1 MTSCDYSTASG
12 LVFIP
17 EVLDVLVE
25 KIQGTENDDIAV
37 LLLGYEEWPHTKS
50 MHHQQN
56 PKNYHLQSQWF
67 KTPIAGSHFSN
78 ASEPESRIGSSL
90 PLGNGFPF

>member
-1 MTSCDYSTASG
+1 MTSCDYSTA
-12 LVFIP
+12 LFLCLYTFIL
-17 EVLDVLVE
+17 EVLDVVVE

-50 MHHQQN
+50 MH
-56 PKNYHLQSQWF
+56 PAVPIV
-67 KTPIAGSHFSN
+67 PIAGAHFSN

-90 PLGNGFPF
+90 SLGNGFPF